1 MLYDFR
7 GLETLKER
15 VWERYEK
22 GDVLDKATM
31 AQVHFINSLWD
42 KVGMAMRDAQFDL
55 VIKSLDELKAKN
67 KDLEQVKATVM
78 FYHLPRVYRNIYS
91 KISADK
97 IQQIL
102 KSAPGSKAQDY
113 GF

>member
-22 GDVLDKATM
+22 GDALDKATM

-42 KVGMAMRDAQFDL
+42 KVGMAMRDA
-55 VIKSLDELKAKN
+55 
-67 KDLEQVKATVM
+67 
-78 FYHLPRVYRNIYS
+78 
-91 KISADK
+91 
-97 IQQIL
+97 
-102 KSAPGSKAQDY
+102 
-113 GF
+113 